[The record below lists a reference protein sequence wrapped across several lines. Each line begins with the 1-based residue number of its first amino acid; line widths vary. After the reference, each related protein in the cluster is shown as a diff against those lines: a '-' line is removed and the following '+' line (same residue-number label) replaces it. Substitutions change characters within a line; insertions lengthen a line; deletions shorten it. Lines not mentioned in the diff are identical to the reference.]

1 MSVALIGLWFIHLP
15 KHIWNPLIKEFYIEI
30 EIRDTN
36 KWTADC
42 DKDKN

>member
-1 MSVALIGLWFIHLP
+1 MSVVLIGLRFVHLP
-15 KHIWNPLIKEFYIEI
+15 KHIWTPLIIEFNIEI

-42 DKDKN
+42 DKEKN